1 MFSSRSLDPGVAMI
15 LVAIGCVGL
24 LVVWV
29 PELRWFL
36 ALALGC
42 GSILAAVM
50 FVLHSRQRQSHLP
63 PPAENL
69 EPVQIN
75 FAKVPVDGG
84 IAGLL
89 VVVGSVGVLM
99 IGLETVRW
107 FFAATL
113 ACGILLAVFI
123 AGWRREHPGR
133 KDPESTLKPR

>member
-1 MFSSRSLDPGVAMI
+1 MFFHRSLDPGLAVI
-15 LVAIGCVGL
+15 LVTIGCVGL

-42 GSILAAVM
+42 GAVLAAVM
-50 FVLHSRQRQSHLP
+50 FVVHSRQRASHLP
-63 PPAENL
+63 PPTENL

-75 FAKVPVDGG
+75 IAKVPLGGG

-99 IGLETVRW
+99 VGLEAVRW

-113 ACGILLAVFI
+113 ACAILLALLLVS
-123 AGWRREHPGR
+123 WRKEHPGR
-133 KDPESTLKPR
+133 TDPENTLKPR